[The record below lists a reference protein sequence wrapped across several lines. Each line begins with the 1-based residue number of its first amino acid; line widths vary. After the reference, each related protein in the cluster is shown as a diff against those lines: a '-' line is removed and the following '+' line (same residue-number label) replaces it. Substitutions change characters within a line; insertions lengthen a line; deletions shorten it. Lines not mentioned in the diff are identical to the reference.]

1 MFYYGQENEG
11 KLGKTIMSNIN
22 IYCKDINWQVEAKK
36 KGWGSIYIWIIKYHQ
51 PKYEGAFLE
60 GELN

>member
-36 KGWGSIYIWIIKYHQ
+36 KGWGSIYI
-51 PKYEGAFLE
+51 
-60 GELN
+60 